1 MRKALTRALLAL
13 IALGALVCGAWAVI
27 AYNAADVIH
36 DSLTEIAPAQAVLVL
51 GTSPLA
57 RGGGANPYFTFRI
70 DAAAELYKNGK
81 VKFLIVSGNR
91 TNEGRSYG
99 YDEPTNM
106 RDSLIAQGVP
116 ASAIYRDY
124 AGFRTLDSILRAHIV
139 FGQDRVIV
147 ISQRFHLERA
157 LFLAKGHGLLDEGYV
172 AEDVPIRYGVPTKL
186 REAGARVKALIDM
199 LDNDPPRYG
208 GKPVALGVDAPT

>member
-1 MRKALTRALLAL
+1 MLFAL
-13 IALGALVCGAWAVI
+13 IALVAVVGGAWVTI
-27 AYNAADVIH
+27 GYDSADVIH
-36 DSLTEIAPAQAVLVL
+36 DSLTDIAPAEAGLVL
-51 GTSPLA
+51 GTSPQA
-57 RGGGANPYFTFRI
+57 PGGGSNPYFTFRI
-70 DAAAELYKNGK
+70 DAAAELYKSGK
-81 VKFLIVSGNR
+81 VKYLIVSGNR
-91 TNEGRSYG
+91 TNDGRSYG
-99 YDEPTNM
+99 YDEPTKM
-106 RDSLIAQGVP
+106 REALIAQGVP

-186 REAGARVKALIDM
+186 REAGARVKAFIDM
-199 LDNDPPRYG
+199 LDNVPPRRG